1 MSDATL
7 RQLEYF
13 IAAVEEGSVTA
24 ASQRLHLSQ
33 SALSMAL
40 GELERALGA
49 QVLVRHR
56 RGVRP
61 THVGEQ
67 VLADARRLLADLHDL
82 QTSARERQHGLT
94 GRLMVGCYSTL
105 SPIMLPRAL
114 SDYVEQFP
122 GVDISFSEGSHDY
135 LMDNLRNGTLD
146 LALLYDYGPDNAARR
161 DDLKFEAIAT
171 APPYALLPEDHPL
184 SGESSVSLH
193 QLSSEPLIL
202 FSLPPGGDYFLSLF
216 HAEGIE
222 PTVRFRATSFELVRS
237 LVARGFGYSILSQR
251 TQVSASYEGLRFTTR
266 PLTGSHPGLTVSAV
280 TLATAK
286 LTRPAAAFIDTC
298 RSSFEEEGTGR
309 VIPANETN
317 PAGEPSS

>member
-61 THVGEQ
+61 TRIGEQ
-67 VLADARRLLADLHDL
+67 VLTDARRLLADLHDL
-82 QTSARERQHGLT
+82 QTSARERQDGLM
-94 GRLMVGCYSTL
+94 GRLVVGCYSTL
-105 SPIMLPRAL
+105 SPIVLPRAL
-114 SDYVEQFP
+114 GDYIERFP
-122 GVDISFSEGSHDY
+122 GVDISFSEGPQDV
-135 LMDNLRNGTLD
+135 LIDNLRNGTLD
-146 LALLYDYGPDNAARR
+146 LALLYDYGPDVAAHRA
-161 DDLKFEAIAT
+161 DLTFETIFT
-171 APPYALLPEDHPL
+171 APPYVLLPENHRLTTVDV
-184 SGESSVSLH
+184 VSLDD
-193 QLSSEPLIL
+193 LRDEPLIL
-202 FSLPPGGDYFLSLF
+202 FSLDPGGDYFLSLF
-216 HAEGIE
+216 HAQGIE
-222 PTVRFRATSFELVRS
+222 PVVRYRATSFELVRS

-251 TQVSASYEGLRFTTR
+251 TKISTTYEDRGFVTR
-266 PLTGSHPGLTVSAV
+266 PLRGNHRGLVVSAV
-280 TLATAK
+280 TLTAAK

-298 RSSFEEEGTGR
+298 RVSFE
-309 VIPANETN
+309 
-317 PAGEPSS
+317 S